1 MIDQNSKYL
10 HVLVLSI
17 SLITLYSSCENDPLY
32 SGTSPKNIQLI
43 IPDRDILDV
52 AVDYNRAYMLD
63 NKENLILLDRNDSS
77 LNYLN
82 QLNSWIR
89 TDRIVDIQS
98 SNDSTVIIGESTNGL
113 IHHDATTLKIKQ
125 GIGGLRVFNVDTPL
139 TLVSFSPTM
148 FRNGSAYFTNNP
160 VQLVEYTACAGWG
173 DTLYFGTKTKGIGQL
188 TRHMN
193 SFSLDRFLD
202 SDIGIQIDSCIA
214 IRRKGALFYVLTKS
228 QFAIR
233 VHGNWIV
240 DNANNWEFMSST
252 INQNTVFLS
261 TEKEIYTWAN
271 SELLLI
277 ADLSDYL
284 GANSIRALDVDE
296 KGRFWLATSNGLYL
310 YTD

>member
-1 MIDQNSKYL
+1 MINQNSKYF
-10 HVLVLSI
+10 HALVLSI
-17 SLITLYSSCENDPLY
+17 SLITMYSSCEKDPLY
-32 SGTSPKNIQLI
+32 SGTSPKNIKLI
-43 IPDRDILDV
+43 LPDRDILDV

-148 FRNGSAYFTNNP
+148 FRNGSAYFANNP
-160 VQLVEYTACAGWG
+160 VQLDEYTACAGWG
-173 DTLYFGTKTKGIGQL
+173 DTLYFGTK
-188 TRHMN
+188 
-193 SFSLDRFLD
+193 
-202 SDIGIQIDSCIA
+202 
-214 IRRKGALFYVLTKS
+214 S

-233 VHGNWIV
+233 VHGSWIV
-240 DNANNWEFMSST
+240 DNANNWEFTSST
-252 INQNTVFLS
+252 VKHDKVFLS

-284 GANSIRALDVDE
+284 GAHSIRALDVDE